1 MATSEPNCR
10 LPSAYEVGLGV
21 AQSYAEAMRW
31 HTSAA
36 ERGIV
41 YSAYRV
47 AEMYRLGLGV
57 EQDARKA
64 IPWYQKAAA
73 QGYNEAE
80 TRLKELG
87 QPTATTKPAPAAE

>member
-1 MATSEPNCR
+1 
-10 LPSAYEVGLGV
+10 
-21 AQSYAEAMRW
+21 MRW

-36 ERGIV
+36 ERGNV

-73 QGYNEAE
+73 QGYNEAK

-87 QPTATTKPAPAAE
+87 QSTETTKPAPTAE